1 MEDLR
6 KARVALST
14 KGEGGNTGGNEGET
28 TGEVKHAAT
37 IGETQYNTLKDAIDA
52 AQDGDTVVL
61 AKDVKENIN
70 INKSITLD
78 LNGKTLTGLG
88 DDSVVTIT
96 GSDTEVTVTSSAE
109 EKGLLP
115 VAIILLMVAV
125 SLFKMQPLAYTT
137 YPLLKIKQSVT
148 VEESQAVVVSMQ
160 RMQS

>member
-1 MEDLR
+1 MKKLR
-6 KARVALST
+6 KARANATS
-14 KGEGGNTGGNEGET
+14 KGKDENKDET

-96 GSDTEVTVTSSAE
+96 GSDT
-109 EKGLLP
+109 KLL
-115 VAIILLMVAV
+115 
-125 SLFKMQPLAYTT
+125 
-137 YPLLKIKQSVT
+137 
-148 VEESQAVVVSMQ
+148 
-160 RMQS
+160 